1 MRATGRTAAAFLAAF
16 LAALGL
22 AFGAPASAE
31 SVLRVSM
38 HSDLKIIDPIWTTAL
53 ISADHGYLVYD
64 TLFALD
70 EALTIKPQMVDKWE
84 VSPDKLTWTFTLR
97 DGLEWHDGTKVTAA
111 DCVASIRRWGARN
124 SMGQMLMSFTG
135 DLAAPD
141 DRTIRLVLKEPYGL
155 VLEALGK
162 TGANVPFMM
171 PRRVAETAP
180 NSQIN
185 DATGSGPFIFK
196 RDEWKAGEKAVYIR
210 NPKYKPR
217 AEPPSGLS
225 GGKVAKVDRVE
236 WIWIA
241 DSQTQVNAI
250 LKGEIDLIQ
259 ITPYDLLPLI
269 DKSKDVAT
277 QVVDRPGRQFIMRF
291 NTLAKPFDD
300 ARIRQAVTYALTQK
314 PFLEANIGDPRYYKE
329 CKSLFPCGLPLEST
343 VGWEDRLSGDVAKA
357 RKLLEEAGYDGTP
370 LVLLHQTDVVG
381 HNNLATVATAA
392 ARAGG
397 LQGRPSGDGLADA
410 GDAPHQEG
418 PAAGRR
424 LARLLHL
431 LGRAQHPRP
440 GGAFLPQRRVREGAI
455 RLALRCR
462 DRAPARPVCTR
473 RRCGEPAGHRHRR
486 AAAGRRVS
494 HPCAARPVHDSDGG
508 AQERQRPP
516 DRTGRRVL
524 ERGKEIRR

>member
-1 MRATGRTAAAFLAAF
+1 MRALGRTAAVF

-31 SVLRVSM
+31 TVLRVSM

-70 EALTIKPQMVDKWE
+70 DALTIKPQMVEAWQ
-84 VSPDKLTWTFTLR
+84 VSPDRLTWTFILR

-111 DCVASIRRWGARN
+111 DCIASIRRWGARD
-124 SMGQMLMSFTG
+124 SMGQMLMSFTS
-135 DLAAPD
+135 DLVAPD
-141 DRTIRLVLKEPYGL
+141 DRTIRLMLKEPYGL
-155 VLEALGK
+155 VLQALGK

-171 PRRVAETAP
+171 PRRIAETSP

-196 RDEWKAGEKAVYIR
+196 RDEWKAGEKAVYVR
-210 NPKYKPR
+210 NPRYKPR
-217 AEPPSGLS
+217 PEPASGLS

-241 DSQTQVNAI
+241 DSQTQVNAL

-269 DKSKDVAT
+269 DKSKDVTT

-300 ARIRQAVTYALTQK
+300 ARVRQAVTYALTQK
-314 PFLEANIGDPRYYKE
+314 PFLEANIGDARYYKE

-343 VGWEDRLSGDVAKA
+343 AGWEDRLSGDLAKA

-381 HNNLATVATAA
+381 HNNLATVAKPQLERAGFKVDLQAMDWQTLVARRTKKDPPQAGGWHAFFTSSGALSIPDPVAHFFLNAA
-392 ARAGG
+392 CDKAQFGWPCDAEIERLRDQYARAGDPESQR
-397 LQGRPSGDGLADA
+397 LV
-410 GDAPHQEG
+410 
-418 PAAGRR
+418 AA
-424 LARLLHL
+424 AV
-431 LGRAQHPRP
+431 Q
-440 GGAFLPQRRVREGAI
+440 
-455 RLALRCR
+455 
-462 DRAPARPVCTR
+462 
-473 RRCGEPAGHRHRR
+473 RR
-486 AAAGRRVS
+486 AAEYPTHVPLGQFTTPTALRRNV
-494 HPCAARPVHDSDGG
+494 
-508 AQERQRPP
+508 
-516 DRTGRRVL
+516 TGLLTAPAVVFWNV
-524 ERGKEIRR
+524 EKK